1 MGKISETEENNQQF
15 FYDFFPGGGCKFFS
29 NFPQKMLGYRKSNFT
44 IFSIFSRLYVHTQ
57 STQFGQS
64 NFFMRR
70 MKLKV
75 HQLKAGNKQ
84 LSLSIVI
91 FHCHHSV

>member
-1 MGKISETEENNQQF
+1 MEDFYGKKIVKSKKIINNLQI
-15 FYDFFPGGGCKFFS
+15 FS
-29 NFPQKMLGYRKSNFT
+29 NFPQKMLGYRKSKFT

-91 FHCHHSV
+91 FHCRHSV